1 MAAMPRERIDRERR
15 LVPSSTIFLKV
26 KSRLRALLEVR
37 SLPAAGRP
45 RQRGK
50 SPRFCRDDREIQRR
64 NWVTLEGARIGWPSL
79 E

>member
-45 RQRGK
+45 RQRK
-50 SPRFCRDDREIQRR
+50 IAALLSR
-64 NWVTLEGARIGWPSL
+64 
-79 E
+79 